1 VPVKLVHA
9 SRGKQI
15 RAEPV
20 AALYEQ
26 GRVHHVGGFA
36 ELETQMTT
44 WSPPDD
50 RHSPD
55 RVDALVWGLSELMLR
70 SRQWTI
76 PEIEAWGRN
85 DIAVLQAMEWGIY
98 VAPVVPQDAGWRE
111 Q

>member
-1 VPVKLVHA
+1 
-9 SRGKQI
+9 
-15 RAEPV
+15 
-20 AALYEQ
+20 
-26 GRVHHVGGFA
+26 VHHVGGFA
-36 ELETQMTT
+36 ELETQRTT

-50 RHSPD
+50 RDSPD
-55 RVDALVWGLSELMLR
+55 RVDALVRGLSELMLR

-85 DIAVLQAMEWGIY
+85 DIAVLQAMEWDIY